1 MAESCLVAGLGGD
14 MKERGTRG
22 AAAARRSEPSWPTVI
37 ATTVRLWLERHPV
50 RRPAVSAGGLLALA
64 SVLAFAAAAAGVVIG
79 RGATSPA
86 VSSRQANPASPA
98 AASINAASIRAAT
111 AARDQAAVWVARQ
124 VAPSAIVACDP
135 AMCAALQASGVPA
148 GRLLMLGTA
157 AADPLGS
164 DVVVATPAVRT
175 QFGARL
181 ETVYAPAVIASFGS
195 GAARIDIR
203 AVAPDDAAAYA
214 AALAADRS
222 ARVSAGRQLLRN
234 RRIQA
239 GSGVRAALRAG
250 EVDARL
256 LAMFAA
262 LAAEQPLRILA
273 LADPSPGVVSLAAP
287 YRGAEI
293 APGHAGTKTAARVR
307 AMLSFLR
314 AQRLPYLPTQAALA
328 GPSALNIEYSAPSP
342 LGLLSGP

>member
-1 MAESCLVAGLGGD
+1 ME
-14 MKERGTRG
+14 ERGTRG

-50 RRPAVSAGGLLALA
+50 RRPAASARTLL
-64 SVLAFAAAAAGVVIG
+64 VLAGVLAVAVAAAAAGAFIG

-86 VSSRQANPASPA
+86 AMSRQADPASPA
-98 AASINAASIRAAT
+98 AASINAASIRGAT
-111 AARDQAAVWVARQ
+111 AVRDQAAVWVARQ

-135 AMCAALQASGVPA
+135 AMCAALQAGGVPA

-164 DVVVATPAVRT
+164 DVVVATPALRT

-195 GAARIDIR
+195 GTARIDIR
-203 AVAPDDAAAYA
+203 AMAPDGAAAYE
-214 AALAADRS
+214 AALAADRG
-222 ARVSAGRQLLRN
+222 ARISAGRQLLRN
-234 RRIQA
+234 RHIQA
-239 GSGVRAALRAG
+239 GSGVQAALRAG

-262 LAAEQPLRILA
+262 LAADQPLRILA

-293 APGHAGTKTAARVR
+293 APGRAGTKTAARAR

-314 AQRLPYLPTQAALA
+314 GQRLPYLPAQAALA
-328 GPSALNIEYSAPSP
+328 GQSALNIEYSAPSP
-342 LGLLSGP
+342 LGLLNGP

>member
-14 MKERGTRG
+14 MGKRDPRRAGV
-22 AAAARRSEPSWPTVI
+22 ARRTEPSWPTVI

-50 RRPAVSAGGLLALA
+50 RMPARGLL
-64 SVLAFAAAAAGVVIG
+64 VLAGVLAVAVAAGAAGAFIG
-79 RGATSPA
+79 GGATSPGA
-86 VSSRQANPASPA
+86 LSRQANPASPA
-98 AASINAASIRAAT
+98 ANSINAAPIRTAT
-111 AARDQAAVWVARQ
+111 AVRDQAAVWVARQ

-135 AMCAALQASGVPA
+135 AMCAALQVSGVLA
-148 GRLLMLGTA
+148 GLQMLGTA

-164 DVVVATPAVRT
+164 DVVVATPALRT

-181 ETVYAPAVIASFGS
+181 ESVYAPAVIASFGS

-203 AVAPDDAAAYA
+203 AMAADGAAAYE
-214 AALAADRS
+214 AALATDRG
-222 ARVSAGRQLLRN
+222 ARIAAGRQLLRN

-293 APGHAGTKTAARVR
+293 APGHAGTKTAARAG

-314 AQRLPYLPTQAALA
+314 AQRLPYLPMQAALA
-328 GPSALNIEYSAPSP
+328 GRSALNIEYSAPSP
-342 LGLLSGP
+342 LGLLNGP